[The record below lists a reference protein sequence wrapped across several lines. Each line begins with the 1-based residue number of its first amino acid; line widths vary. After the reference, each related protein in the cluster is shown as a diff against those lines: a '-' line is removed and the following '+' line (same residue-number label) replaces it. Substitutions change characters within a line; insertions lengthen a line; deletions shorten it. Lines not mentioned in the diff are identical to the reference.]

1 MLEWLPQGGW
11 MIEDMPQNGCHRG
24 GWMIEKRHKMA
35 ATGGMDD
42 HTKSRIAA
50 VGGMDHRKMPQNDH
64 KNARMAASGRMD
76 DRKCLKWVAQGEL
89 IIIKMLKCVAGAFDD
104 RNMP

>member
-1 MLEWLPQGGW
+1 
-11 MIEDMPQNGCHRG
+11 
-24 GWMIEKRHKMA
+24 MIEKRHKMA

-50 VGGMDHRKMPQNDH
+50 LGGMDHRKMPQNDH

-76 DRKCLKWVAQGEL
+76 DRKCLKWVAQGEW
-89 IIIKMLKCVAGAFDD
+89 IIIKMLKYVSGASGD
-104 RNMP
+104 RKMPQDGCHRANG